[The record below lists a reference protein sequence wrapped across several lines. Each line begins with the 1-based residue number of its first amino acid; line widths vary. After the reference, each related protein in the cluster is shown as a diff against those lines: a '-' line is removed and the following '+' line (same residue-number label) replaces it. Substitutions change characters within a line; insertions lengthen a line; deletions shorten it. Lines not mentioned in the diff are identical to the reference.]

1 MNAVS
6 KTMIACSIAAASL
19 FSAGAYAAPQFNQFE
34 VNPIGNQDNFTAD
47 RIAGKYVE
55 KISFDNNGGFTV
67 NLRWTAGQFD
77 DTTGADPLFAS
88 RTGLGNEYSLY
99 ADYSAAGTV
108 TTVGGVT
115 TFNFTPNS
123 GGLSLYLDYLGSNTA
138 PDELLASGTAL
149 SGIGTL
155 NTALP
160 TCGTG
165 GINCGS
171 FGSTTEFNL
180 TDFGKNFFVSPTPF
194 YNISFQS
201 GVLNNFPITGDQTV
215 TGTLNVV
222 FLNEVPE
229 PASVGLLGL
238 GMLGLYA
245 ARRRNGK
252 KAA

>member
-19 FSAGAYAAPQFNQFE
+19 FSAGAHAAPQFNQFV
-34 VNPIGNQDNFTAD
+34 VNPIGTQENFTAD

-55 KISFDNNGGFTV
+55 SISFDNNGGFAV

-88 RTGLGNEYSLY
+88 RTGLGNDYSLY
-99 ADYSAAGTV
+99 ADYYATGTV
-108 TTVGGVT
+108 TTVGSET
-115 TFNFTPNS
+115 TFNFTPGS
-123 GGLSLYLDYLGSNTA
+123 GGLSLYLDYLGNA
-138 PDELLASGTAL
+138 EPDVLLASGTAL

-180 TDFGKNFFVSPTPF
+180 TDFGRNFFVSPTPF

-238 GMLGLYA
+238 GLLGVYA
-245 ARRRNGK
+245 ARRRNK